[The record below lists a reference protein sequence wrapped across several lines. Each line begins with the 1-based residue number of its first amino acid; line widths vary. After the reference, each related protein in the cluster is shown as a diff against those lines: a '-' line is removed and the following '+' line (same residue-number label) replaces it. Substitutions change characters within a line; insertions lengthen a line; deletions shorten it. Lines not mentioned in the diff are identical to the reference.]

1 MRKRLC
7 FLFAAAFAMLLP
19 ISAVCGNAADHSIH
33 LRGSGTV
40 MGMLQNA
47 AEAYMEEN
55 PGEIISVSGGGT
67 DRAIKSLIDGTCQIA
82 MASSEANAELVSRA
96 RKEGITL
103 VRNVV
108 AYDAIVPFV
117 HPDNPVSDLTIE
129 QLRQIY
135 AGEATNWKDFGGN
148 DSEITLTSRNVGSGT
163 YEGWKILVIGKDAIL
178 PQDVICLDSIPERA
192 FVSQDLTAIGY
203 CAMNY
208 IDDTVKALAVGG
220 VFANPE
226 AILDGSFPLKR
237 DLILYT
243 RGDSPAHVT
252 RFVEYVVK
260 NGAAF
265 VKAGIFP
272 VTQKAGSK

>member
-1 MRKRLC
+1 MSKRLF
-7 FLFAAAFAMLLP
+7 FLFAAFILLLP
-19 ISAVCGNAADHSIH
+19 FSAASGNAANHSIH

-40 MGMLQNA
+40 MGMLQSA
-47 AEAYMEEN
+47 AETYMEEN
-55 PGEIISVSGGGT
+55 PGETISVSGGGT
-67 DRAIKSLIDGTCQIA
+67 DRAIKSLIDGTCHVA

-96 RKEGITL
+96 RKEGVTL

-117 HPDNPVSDLTIE
+117 HPDNPVSNLTIE

-148 DSEITLTSRNVGSGT
+148 DSDITLISRNVGSGT
-163 YEGWKILVIGKDAIL
+163 YEGWKTLVIGKDAIL
-178 PQDVICLDSIPERA
+178 PRDAVCMDSVPVRT
-192 FVSQDLTAIGY
+192 FVSQDVTAIGY

-208 IDDTVKALAVGG
+208 IDDTVKPLAVEG
-220 VFANPE
+220 VSANPE

-237 DLILYT
+237 ELILYT
-243 RGDSPAHVT
+243 RGDSPACVI

-265 VKAGIFP
+265 VKAGVFP
-272 VTQKAGSK
+272 VNQKAGSK